1 MILHTHDI
9 INKQQNFSQLP
20 CLHSKHW
27 TGGCSAIY
35 KCCFPALIDLVHFFL
50 LFWAL
55 GTTCQYTSSTVCYCA
70 ASSWIADRS
79 TTLKLSARAQ
89 QGPFTEY
96 RIQRDTF
103 TIIINFIGVH
113 LLTYIL
119 EIIYGNVHLCIIPWH
134 YLYDT
139 AFTRCGRSF
148 SYCLGPSPLMLPII
162 KFGLYVRT
170 CTIFLTLC
178 QIFCGIAYYH

>member
-1 MILHTHDI
+1 MIFHIHDI
-9 INKQQNFSQLP
+9 INKQQNE
-20 CLHSKHW
+20 SKKVIFAY
-27 TGGCSAIY
+27 CSNNLLFNACYVNMI
-35 KCCFPALIDLVHFFL
+35 IDLVHSFFL

-55 GTTCQYTSSTVCYCA
+55 GTTCLYTSSTVCYCA

-148 SYCLGPSPLMLPII
+148 SYWLGPSALMLPII